1 MTQTQTSP
9 IAETTAVA
17 LVSAHMRAYT
27 DGDLEAARRNVADN
41 VQCWTNDIHLD
52 GIEPYM
58 VGLARFA
65 ESLETGGLRIVAAR
79 GDDTK
84 AIILAEHTV
93 KGVPSPFPSAR
104 TFELDAEGKIYRERV
119 VFFDIAM

>member
-1 MTQTQTSP
+1 MPQTTTTP
-9 IAETTAVA
+9 IADTAAVA
-17 LVSAHMRAYT
+17 LVTAHMRAYT
-27 DGDLEAARRNVADN
+27 DGDLAAARRNVAES

-58 VGLARFA
+58 VGLAKFA
-65 ESLETGGLRIVAAR
+65 EALEPGGLRIVAAR

-84 AIILAEHTV
+84 AIVLAEHTL
-93 KGVPSPFPSAR
+93 KGLPFPFPSAR
-104 TFELDAEGKIYRERV
+104 TFELDADGKIYRERV